1 MSSDMLSKAISSS
14 KPSWDGKRES
24 YAVFAQSMKF
34 FLVAAKFGWVIDS
47 IQKEC
52 GEKVPD
58 EDDDS
63 KRTKN
68 RVYAML
74 AMSVPPSEMQQIQH
88 DQDYPEDD
96 ENRIGMDPNKLWKA
110 FEKPQGA
117 DRHDGQWCKSHQV
130 QWEGLGWR

>member
-74 AMSVPPSEMQQIQH
+74 AI
-88 DQDYPEDD
+88 
-96 ENRIGMDPNKLWKA
+96 R
-110 FEKPQGA
+110 
-117 DRHDGQWCKSHQV
+117 
-130 QWEGLGWR
+130 